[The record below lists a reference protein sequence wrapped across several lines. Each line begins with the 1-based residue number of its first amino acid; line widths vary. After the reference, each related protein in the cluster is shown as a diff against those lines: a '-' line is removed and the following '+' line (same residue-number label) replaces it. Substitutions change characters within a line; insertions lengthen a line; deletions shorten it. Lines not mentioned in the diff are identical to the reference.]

1 MALPLSRE
9 PERSKLSAREPGG
22 RPAAAR
28 PGAVRPPARWGRGG
42 PGAARFGGARA
53 GPAGRAAHFTLEFG
67 LASGRTARRLP
78 QGLARR
84 PHTPRRA
91 RPARCRPGLSEP
103 RSSGRRGPS
112 CQTPRPGGPG
122 AAAGALCQ
130 PAAPLTFPAPRPVL
144 LLLNDTLGSHSSP
157 SSPPPTARTRTAGL
171 RGQRS
176 ALLRPRCERA
186 GSAELTAGST
196 LFRRDSFKR
205 RWTSNFNSSWAGNG
219 FRLCWSW
226 SVRED
231 GAGWMNWARS
241 VVLKSGY
248 PATWLEN

>member
-91 RPARCRPGLSEP
+91 RPARCLARPLGATKLWAP
-103 RSSGRRGPS
+103 GPS

-130 PAAPLTFPAPRPVL
+130 LAAPLTFLAPRPVL
-144 LLLNDTLGSHSSP
+144 LPLNDTLGSHSSL
-157 SSPPPTARTRTAGL
+157 SSPSPTAPNRTARL
-171 RGQRS
+171 RSRRS
-176 ALLRPRCERA
+176 GSHGPRCEQA
-186 GSAELTAGST
+186 GVSGTRPRP
-196 LFRRDSFKR
+196 RR
-205 RWTSNFNSSWAGNG
+205 
-219 FRLCWSW
+219 
-226 SVRED
+226 
-231 GAGWMNWARS
+231 
-241 VVLKSGY
+241 
-248 PATWLEN
+248 

>member
-103 RSSGRRGPS
+103 QSCGRQGRS

-130 PAAPLTFPAPRPVL
+130 LAAPLTFLAPRPVL
-144 LLLNDTLGSHSSP
+144 LLLNDTLGSHSSL
-157 SSPPPTARTRTAGL
+157 SSPSPTAPNRTARL
-171 RGQRS
+171 RSRCSGS
-176 ALLRPRCERA
+176 LGPRCERA
-186 GSAELTAGST
+186 S
-196 LFRRDSFKR
+196 RSF
-205 RWTSNFNSSWAGNG
+205 GNAAG
-219 FRLCWSW
+219 FRGA
-226 SVRED
+226 D
-231 GAGWMNWARS
+231 GPEHF
-241 VVLKSGY
+241 V
-248 PATWLEN
+248 

>member
-53 GPAGRAAHFTLEFG
+53 GPAGRGAHFTLEFG

-91 RPARCRPGLSEP
+91 RPARCPARPLGATKLWAPGTELSN
-103 RSSGRRGPS
+103 
-112 CQTPRPGGPG
+112 
-122 AAAGALCQ
+122 AAAGWSRCGGRRSLSARGSFNFSCSQ
-130 PAAPLTFPAPRPVL
+130 TGAFAP
-144 LLLNDTLGSHSSP
+144 
-157 SSPPPTARTRTAGL
+157 
-171 RGQRS
+171 
-176 ALLRPRCERA
+176 
-186 GSAELTAGST
+186 
-196 LFRRDSFKR
+196 
-205 RWTSNFNSSWAGNG
+205 
-219 FRLCWSW
+219 
-226 SVRED
+226 
-231 GAGWMNWARS
+231 
-241 VVLKSGY
+241 
-248 PATWLEN
+248 